1 MSATIFNSF
10 LSSNRSQKSSMYLFI
25 SRYDTSGAAT
35 VFLDSLA
42 VTYADP
48 DHSVRESRFI
58 TIGFSAMARPLFVS
72 HTEIEPQSLRII
84 SARVT
89 TRKERREH
97 EKGR

>member
-1 MSATIFNSF
+1 MQYVWETEKAVANLAKHGVSF
-10 LSSNRSQKSSMYLFI
+10 EE
-25 SRYDTSGAAT
+25 AAT

>member
-1 MSATIFNSF
+1 MQYVWDTKKAAANLAKHGVSF
-10 LSSNRSQKSSMYLFI
+10 EE
-25 SRYDTSGAAT
+25 AAT

-72 HTEIEPQSLRII
+72 HTEIEPQALRII
-84 SARVT
+84 SARVA

>member
-1 MSATIFNSF
+1 MEYVWDAEKAAANLAKHGVSFEEAT
-10 LSSNRSQKSSMYLFI
+10 
-25 SRYDTSGAAT
+25 T

-42 VTYADP
+42 VTYDDP
-48 DHSVRESRFI
+48 DHSVRENRFI
-58 TIGFSAMARPLFVS
+58 TIGFSAMARSLFVS
-72 HTEIEPQSLRII
+72 HAEVERQSLRII

>member
-1 MSATIFNSF
+1 MEYVWDAEKAAANLAKHGVSFEEAT
-10 LSSNRSQKSSMYLFI
+10 
-25 SRYDTSGAAT
+25 T

-42 VTYADP
+42 VSYGDP

-58 TIGFSAMARPLFVS
+58 TIGFSALARLLFVS
-72 HTEIEPQSLRII
+72 HTEIERQSLRII
-84 SARVT
+84 SARVA

>member
-1 MSATIFNSF
+1 MEYVWDAEKAAANLAKHGVSFEEAT
-10 LSSNRSQKSSMYLFI
+10 
-25 SRYDTSGAAT
+25 T

>member
-1 MSATIFNSF
+1 MEYVWDAEKAAANLAKHGVSFEEAT
-10 LSSNRSQKSSMYLFI
+10 
-25 SRYDTSGAAT
+25 T

-42 VTYADP
+42 VTYDDP
-48 DHSVRESRFI
+48 DHSVRENRLI
-58 TIGFSAMARPLFVS
+58 TIGFSAMARSLFVS
-72 HTEIEPQSLRII
+72 HAEVERQSLRII

>member
-1 MSATIFNSF
+1 MQYVWDTEKAAANLAKHGVSF
-10 LSSNRSQKSSMYLFI
+10 EE
-25 SRYDTSGAAT
+25 AAT

-48 DHSVRESRFI
+48 DHSFRESRFI

-72 HTEIEPQSLRII
+72 HTEIEPRALRII
-84 SARVT
+84 SARVA

>member
-1 MSATIFNSF
+1 MQYVWDTEKAVANLAKHGVSF
-10 LSSNRSQKSSMYLFI
+10 EE
-25 SRYDTSGAAT
+25 AAT

>member
-1 MSATIFNSF
+1 MEYVWDAEKAAANLAKHGVSFEEAT
-10 LSSNRSQKSSMYLFI
+10 
-25 SRYDTSGAAT
+25 T

-42 VTYADP
+42 VTYDDP

>member
-1 MSATIFNSF
+1 MQYVWDTEKAVANLAKHGVSFEEAT
-10 LSSNRSQKSSMYLFI
+10 
-25 SRYDTSGAAT
+25 T